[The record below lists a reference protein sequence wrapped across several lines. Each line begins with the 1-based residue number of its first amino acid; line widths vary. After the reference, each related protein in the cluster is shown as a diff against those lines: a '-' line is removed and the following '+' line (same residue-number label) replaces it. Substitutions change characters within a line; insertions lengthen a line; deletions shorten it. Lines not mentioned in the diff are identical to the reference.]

1 LIGNAS
7 QVLLEE
13 HEKIKENLEKSQATN
28 EFLTEQSRQKQT
40 EIDSLKMEMEELEKL
55 AADIQRA

>member
-28 EFLTEQSRQKQT
+28 EFLTEQSRKNQT
-40 EIDSLKMEMEELEKL
+40 EINSLKMEMEELEKL